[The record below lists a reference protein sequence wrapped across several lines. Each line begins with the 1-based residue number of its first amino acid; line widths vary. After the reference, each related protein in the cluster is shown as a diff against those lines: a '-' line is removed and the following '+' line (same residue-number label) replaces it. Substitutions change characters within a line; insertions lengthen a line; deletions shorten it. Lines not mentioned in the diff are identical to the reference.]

1 LFTHEFQCWKWA
13 VEERMFFHPSAGP
26 LRPMQQDDWPTVSVD
41 SDYLILSDVPDD
53 LDQDLD

>member
-1 LFTHEFQCWKWA
+1 
-13 VEERMFFHPSAGP
+13 
-26 LRPMQQDDWPTVSVD
+26 MQQDDWPTVSVD